1 MNKTNSNTNNTEF
14 NIYKD
19 IAKDLLNPINEDVD
33 VITKIH
39 LYLSKLIYLEHL
51 HKRVFKELN
60 TNPQNTLFKTDDICL
75 ILKAIKKNKHFIKT
89 LYTESL
95 HNSLS
100 KIRS

>member
-1 MNKTNSNTNNTEF
+1 MNKTNSNTNNLEF
-14 NIYKD
+14 SIYRD
-19 IAKDLLNPINEDVD
+19 IAKDLLNPIKEEVD
-33 VITKIH
+33 VITKKQ

-60 TNPQNTLFKTDDICL
+60 TNPQNTLFKSDDICL
-75 ILKAIKKNKHFIKT
+75 ILKAIKRTKYFIKT

-95 HNSLS
+95 YNSLS